1 MGITIRNIA
10 EGVFIEE
17 SASNVQFYP
26 NGAKCE
32 LSDGRIKVNGREIA
46 NAVGDVD
53 AIEDDVAGAPISVP
67 GTLAL
72 LIAAIA
78 PLFAKTTT
86 DYPVSALKVVEV
98 TYDFAVGGG
107 TVGDVALARSIPDG
121 AKITHVYINED
132 TVLTSSGNGAT
143 IELKLGGSGDGS
155 ITGVLTANNSTSG
168 YTKEETNELKIATAL
183 RVLTVDIKVEAIT
196 AGAVTYTVMYL

>member
-26 NGAKCE
+26 NGARCE
-32 LSDGRIKVNGREIA
+32 LSDNRIMVDGREIA
-46 NAVGDVD
+46 NAVSDVD
-53 AIEDDVAGAPISVP
+53 AIEDDVAGTTPSV
-67 GTLAL
+67 GATLAL
-72 LIAAIA
+72 LIAQLS
-78 PLFAKTTT
+78 PFFAKAPT
-86 DYPVSALKVVEV
+86 DYPVSALKVIEV
-98 TYDFAVGGG
+98 TYDFDEDAGAVGNI
-107 TVGDVALARSIPDG
+107 ALAGSIPNG

-132 TVLTSSGNGAT
+132 TVLTSAGDGAT
-143 IELKLGGSGDGS
+143 IELKLGASGDGS

-183 RVLTVDIKVEAIT
+183 RVLTAEIKVEAIT
-196 AGAVTYTVMYL
+196 AGAVTYTVMYI